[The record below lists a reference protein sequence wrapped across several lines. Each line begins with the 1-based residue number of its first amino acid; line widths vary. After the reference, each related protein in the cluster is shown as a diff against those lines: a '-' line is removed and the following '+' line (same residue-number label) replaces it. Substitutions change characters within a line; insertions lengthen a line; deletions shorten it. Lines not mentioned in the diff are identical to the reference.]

1 MNKFAGTVITE
12 MDNRA
17 LLKII
22 TARDGATQ
30 LSVIERLKNKLGVII
45 PQPTFSNKIK
55 RNGLKISELQK
66 ICKLYGY
73 DLLLCQK
80 DYN

>member
-30 LSVIERLKNKLGVII
+30 LSVIERLKNKLGIII
-45 PQPTFSNKIK
+45 PQLNF
-55 RNGLKISELQK
+55 
-66 ICKLYGY
+66 
-73 DLLLCQK
+73 
-80 DYN
+80 